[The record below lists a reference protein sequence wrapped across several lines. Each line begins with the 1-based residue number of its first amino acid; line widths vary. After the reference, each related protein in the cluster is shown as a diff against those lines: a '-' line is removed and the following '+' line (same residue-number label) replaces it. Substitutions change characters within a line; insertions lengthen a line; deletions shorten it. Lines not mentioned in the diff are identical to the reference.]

1 MSSANLSN
9 SHQFEIASSA
19 NAAEAKPRYFNKS
32 FQAKQGV
39 SVATYV
45 AMVTIAVIGLALT
58 SYLGWASATSTK
70 VAGCGSG
77 QLFDCSHVMNTK
89 WSSAFGIPVG
99 IPAAGLYV
107 GLLASMIVWSTA
119 KSQQIKQYAKTFVAG
134 ASFIAAVAAVWFIS
148 LQLFVVEHLCQYCLA
163 AHACG
168 LILVGLSIWN
178 LSMSKMK
185 IFAMSAMSLVAVG
198 VMATSQV
205 MAEAPPTFEIE
216 THAPVT
222 TPQEVMESNE
232 NAADVFAAPGFD
244 APKSKS
250 KSKNSDGG
258 TLFEAP
264 ISGATSSRTEQNVS
278 PTPVRNRFRMG
289 IASLLRPASLM
300 VTANPQDDQED
311 QEQEEERLVGISGG
325 SIKLN
330 VAHWPLSGNA
340 DAEKIFIEMFDY
352 TCPHCR
358 ENFKTI
364 QAAKEQMGEDK
375 IATMVLCVP
384 MNSNCNG
391 TVRVNHA
398 KHAEACELAKLA
410 VAVWRVDPEQFQV
423 FHEWMFEGDQA
434 PTAAAARAKA
444 IELVDEDALTAELEG
459 EVVQQ
464 YISKQVQLYQNI
476 GGGTVPKMLFSGT
489 TVVGKVTSTDILI
502 QIIDQQN

>member
-39 SVATYV
+39 SVITYA

-77 QLFDCSHVMNTK
+77 QIFDCSHVMNTK

-107 GLLASMIVWSTA
+107 GLLASLIVWSTA
-119 KSQQIKQYAKTFVAG
+119 KSQQIKQYARTFFAG
-134 ASFIAAVAAVWFIS
+134 GAFVAAVAAVWFIS

-185 IFAMSAMSLVAVG
+185 MFALSAMSVVAVG
-198 VMATSQV
+198 VLATSQV

-216 THAPVT
+216 THDPVVAP
-222 TPQEVMESNE
+222 QDSMEANE
-232 NAADVFAAPGFD
+232 DAADVFSAPGFD

-250 KSKNSDGG
+250 KSKNSGGG
-258 TLFEAP
+258 TVFEAP
-264 ISGATSSRTEQNVS
+264 ISDTTSNRVS
-278 PTPVRNRFRMG
+278 PTSVRNQFRMG
-289 IASLLRPASLM
+289 IASLLRPSAMM
-300 VTANPQDDQED
+300 VVSNPQDDQEEQAD
-311 QEQEEERLVGISGG
+311 QEEERLVGISGG

-391 TVRVNHA
+391 TIRVNHA

-444 IELVDEDALTAELEG
+444 IELVDEDSLTAELEG
-459 EVVQQ
+459 DVVQQ

-489 TVVGKVTSTDILI
+489 TVVGKVTSADLLI
-502 QIIDQQN
+502 QIIDKQE